1 MGIKL
6 KMFSWPWKRKRIVAK
21 PRPAAEV
28 IIKRGP
34 STDQGTFGTLYGPNG
49 FTCKIIELPDRGNK
63 TNISRIPA
71 GRYKVVPYNSKR
83 FRKVYHLQDVEGRTY
98 ILTHSGNLAG
108 DVSKGFRTHSHGC
121 ILLGKYFGVLNGQR
135 AVMCS
140 RNVLRSFSNLM
151 GERPFT
157 LEIREAA

>member
-1 MGIKL
+1 
-6 KMFSWPWKRKRIVAK
+6 MFAWFRKRKIVTPIIK
-21 PRPAAEV
+21 PADV
-28 IIKRGP
+28 IIERGP
-34 STDQGTFGTLYGPNG
+34 STDQGTFGNLSAPNG
-49 FTCKIIELPDRGNK
+49 FTCKVAELPDRDNK

-71 GRYKVVPYNSKR
+71 GRYKVVPYTSKR
-83 FRKVYHLQDVEGRTY
+83 FGKVYLIVDVKARTY

-140 RNVLRSFSNLM
+140 RPIVRSFSNLM
-151 GERPFT
+151 GDKPFT